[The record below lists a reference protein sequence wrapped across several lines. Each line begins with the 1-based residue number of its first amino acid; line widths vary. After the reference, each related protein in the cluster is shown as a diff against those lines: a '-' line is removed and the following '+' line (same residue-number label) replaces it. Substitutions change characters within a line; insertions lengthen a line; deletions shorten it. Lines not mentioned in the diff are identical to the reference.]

1 MAAPKH
7 NPRHVITASEIGEFV
22 YCTKAWQLKRDGAE
36 ADSPALAEGATFH
49 AQHSTGVS
57 QSTRLQRTAK
67 RLLLLALTLLL
78 GMILL
83 WLATEGAK

>member
-1 MAAPKH
+1 MTALKQ
-7 NPRHVITASEIGEFV
+7 NPRHIITASEIGEFV

-36 ADSPALAEGATFH
+36 ADSPALAEGAAFH
-49 AQHSTGVS
+49 TQHGAGVAQSA
-57 QSTRLQRTAK
+57 RLQRTAK

-83 WLATEGAK
+83 WLATEGMK